1 MVLLLMDFDSEY
13 ENEMQVNTSGELSGE
28 SCIRGLV
35 SHYHRVI
42 IGRFPEQIVASRQC
56 SSDRSAVGFF

>member
-35 SHYHRVI
+35 SHYH
-42 IGRFPEQIVASRQC
+42 PEQIVASRQC